1 MRTFT
6 SSLPSLISAT
16 AVVLP
21 ATLSA
26 GTSPPVS
33 PPPVPVAGSPWTYAI
48 GITVK
53 EGYDDNLYLQS
64 QGDQAGLESWLTTLV
79 PALAAT
85 YQPVPGFKAAFCYA
99 PEIATYHSESSE
111 DNVTHRGAMNL
122 GGTSGDT
129 VWEQLNAIT
138 QITGNDLGPT
148 FTGGSVFP
156 ALGGIPL
163 RERRDAVVYRN
174 SFKLTQTLGKAFVRP
189 LFTSYVH
196 DFQTQQHT
204 PPGGTACYE
213 NFIGRSDLSGGLD
226 CGYEVAAKTWLVLGY
241 RFGHQEQGHLL
252 GASSPYSNNY
262 QRLLAGIEG
271 APAAWLKFSLLAG
284 PDVRDFTDGPPAG
297 FDADETLLFID
308 ASLSLMPTAQD
319 SLTAAIRYYEQPA
332 YTSQSMYQDSLYE
345 FTYRH
350 KFNDRFSA
358 GAGFKIGGADWQ
370 PPVVRDDWVYTPSAT
385 LVYTHD
391 QHLSAEL
398 AYSYDWADSELP
410 NTNAREFTRNLVS
423 LGLKYSF

>member
-1 MRTFT
+1 MSTFT
-6 SSLPSLISAT
+6 RVLPSLISAT
-16 AVVLP
+16 AVALP

-26 GTSPPVS
+26 GTTPTATPSS
-33 PPPVPVAGSPWTYAI
+33 VPATSPWTYAI

-64 QGDQAGLESWLTTLV
+64 QGDQAGLESWLTTVV

-85 YQPVPGFKAAFCYA
+85 YQPGPAFKAAFSYA
-99 PEIATYHSESSE
+99 PEITYYASEPSE
-111 DNVTHRGAMNL
+111 DNVVHRGALNL

-129 VWEQLNAIT
+129 AWEQLNAIT
-138 QITGNDLGPT
+138 QIVGDDLGPT

-174 SFKLTQTLGKAFVRP
+174 SFKLTQTLGKAFLRP
-189 LFTSYVH
+189 LLTSYVH

-204 PPGGTACYE
+204 PPGGNACYE
-213 NFIGRSDLSGGLD
+213 NFIGRRDLSGGVD
-226 CGYEVAAKTWLVLGY
+226 CGYAVVAKTWLVLGY
-241 RFGHQEQGHLL
+241 RFGHQEQGELL
-252 GASSPYSNNY
+252 GVASHYSNNY

-284 PDVRDFTDGPPAG
+284 PDVRDFTEAPPAS
-297 FDADETLLFID
+297 FDADETLFFID
-308 ASLSLMPTAQD
+308 ASLSLTPTPQD
-319 SLTAAIRYYEQPA
+319 TLTVAARYFEQPA
-332 YTSQSMYQDSLYE
+332 YTSHSMYEDSLYE

-350 KFNDRFSA
+350 KFSDRISA
-358 GAGFKIGGADWQ
+358 GVGFKVCGADWQ

-410 NTNAREFTRNLVS
+410 NTNAREYTHNLVS
-423 LGLKYSF
+423 LGLKYLF